1 MTRPP
6 PRLRTALHALGALGL
21 ATLVAVAHAEEAT
34 PPPPGTVAVEP
45 VRPSDAS
52 ASSAA
57 SPTATDAA
65 SAPTPPETAPAGVA
79 ATVRVETTTGS
90 DDARFD
96 LRTRALEVQVD
107 ELKEQIFRTKAR
119 LASLAESVLEGG
131 YNRGAKLVVSHR
143 NELPASMRLTGIL
156 LTLDGA
162 PLFTKVDE
170 TGALGE
176 QDALVVFDQRIV
188 PGEHQINVQYQLR
201 GRGFGVLRYLDDI
214 RLKVTGGYT
223 FTVEAGKVTQVTS
236 VARDKGGLT
245 TPFEEKP
252 DVRFELAVKKDVG
265 TRALAGDGT
274 AP

>member
-1 MTRPP
+1 KAPS
-6 PRLRTALHALGALGL
+6 L
-21 ATLVAVAHAEEAT
+21 A
-34 PPPPGTVAVEP
+34 
-45 VRPSDAS
+45 
-52 ASSAA
+52 
-57 SPTATDAA
+57 
-65 SAPTPPETAPAGVA
+65 ETAPTGVA
-79 ATVRVETTTGS
+79 APVNVAKTVAGDEVP
-90 DDARFD
+90 FD

-143 NELPASMRLTGIL
+143 NELPASMRLIGIL

-170 TGALGE
+170 TGALGDE
-176 QDALVVFDQRIV
+176 ERLVVFDQRIV
-188 PGEHQINVQYQLR
+188 PGEHQLNVQYQLR

-214 RLKVTGGYT
+214 RLKMSGGYT
-223 FTVEAGKVTQVTS
+223 FNVEAGKVTEVTS
-236 VARDKGGLT
+236 VALEKGGIT

-265 TRALAGDGT
+265 TRAVAGDGT